1 MFDPFGWLEQCPSVI
16 VQLHSGEQN
25 IAAFLHGQVG
35 SKQHATESSEHAQTR
50 SLSDSACSDIKTMLD
65 EGGSASM
72 SKRISEMSTNF
83 AEVVS
88 LEEQEPRLEHFRAM
102 EQISSQTDWTLQLE
116 GRLMQ
121 RILEQCVEV
130 RFGT

>member
-1 MFDPFGWLEQCPSVI
+1 
-16 VQLHSGEQN
+16 
-25 IAAFLHGQVG
+25 
-35 SKQHATESSEHAQTR
+35 
-50 SLSDSACSDIKTMLD
+50 MLD